1 MANVNYAHTKE
12 MRVYALFCGGDFM
25 DMAVFDPFD
34 EKVGTKVFNPYFS
47 YLITHPDG
55 NVLFDTAGHPDLATD
70 PHSRMGDAANS
81 FVVKMGPNDWVVPRL
96 KQLGLE
102 PGDISTVIQSH
113 LHFDHTG
120 ALGWFPHANVLV
132 QREEL
137 EFAMNPPVYQADA
150 FIRADFDIGLNWQLL
165 DGAHDV
171 FGDGKILCIPTPGHT
186 RGHQSMLIDLPSRPL
201 FLLADAHYLMA
212 KLRKRIMPG
221 FLWSPDAL
229 VESWDRIEDI
239 ERKTKA
245 RLVVTHELDFETS
258 VPKSPDWYY
267 S

>member
-1 MANVNYAHTKE
+1 MQKVSYDHTGE

-34 EKVGTKVFNPYFS
+34 ENVGTKVFNPYYA
-47 YLITHPDG
+47 YLITHPEG
-55 NVLFDTAGHPDLATD
+55 NVLFDMAGHPDLGTD
-70 PHSRMGDAANS
+70 PHSRMGDAAGS
-81 FVVKMGPNDWVVPRL
+81 FVVKMGPDDWVVPRL

-102 PGDISTVIQSH
+102 PEDISTVVQSH

-120 ALGWFPHANVLV
+120 ALEWFRHARVLV

-137 EFAMNPPVYQADA
+137 DFAMNPPVYQASA
-150 FIRADFDIGLNWQLL
+150 FIQADFDIGLNWDLL
-165 DGAHDV
+165 DGERDV
-171 FGDGKILCIPTPGHT
+171 FGDGKIRCIPTPGHT
-186 RGHQSMLIDLPSRPL
+186 RGHQSLLIDLPSRPL
-201 FLLADAHYLMA
+201 FLLADTHYLLNKM
-212 KLRKRIMPG
+212 RQRIMPG

-229 VESWDRIEDI
+229 VETWDRVEEI
-239 ERKTKA
+239 ERQTNA

-258 VPKSPDWYY
+258 VPKSPREFY